1 MTACKLHAGT
11 CTCKFTNIVEKF
23 DTVWYVKSLTSEQ
36 TLRILLGSSHF
47 VQRMSAFEEITSCP
61 NIEAFPVGIHGCV
74 LKY

>member
-23 DTVWYVKSLTSEQ
+23 DTVWNVSSLTSEQ

-61 NIEAFPVGIHGCV
+61 NIVAFPVGKHGCV
-74 LKY
+74 L